1 MKAVPPAR
9 IPAIKVTARFHE
21 PRSRNAQAPAGT
33 PARAFLL
40 IVPSMKS
47 RIFPARL
54 AVLPLALAAA
64 CPALAQS
71 QSVPSLQET
80 VVTAS
85 GIRQS
90 VQDALPATTLITRAD
105 IDRAQTPDLLSLL
118 STVAGVQIAQ
128 TGGMGSSSSIFI
140 RGANANHTLVL
151 VDGVPINNV
160 TLGTATL
167 ENFPLAN
174 VDHIEIVRGNV
185 SAIYGSAALGGVI
198 QIFTREATG
207 KPQVSV
213 STQVGS
219 YGLKQ
224 VDATGSVKTA
234 SGTSIAAT
242 AEALNYQGFPAI
254 NATQTPGALSDD
266 DGYKRRSLGLSLR
279 QDLGD
284 GNSVGLRLRD
294 ASGTLQYDPEQ
305 SPDTRTF
312 QSKYAETGAVI
323 DGKFKL
329 GQGLQLTAALTNTE
343 DRYSDVADM
352 AGYFNSVSNGGNV
365 GLLWQFAPGQK
376 ITAGVETTQQSVQ
389 SDTQF
394 TNNSRTESSVRLG
407 YLGQFGEGYRQELQV
422 NVRSDHYSDFGTANT
437 GLIGYAY
444 HLTDA
449 WRVNATYST
458 GFNAPT
464 FDQLYY
470 PGYSNPNLLP
480 EQLKSS
486 ELSLQ
491 YAVGAQQV
499 RATLFHNDYTNLIAL
514 NSAFVPYNIGRARN
528 DGVEF
533 SYQGNFGDTRLH
545 ADLTLQDP
553 KDLATDTQL
562 TRRGR
567 TLAHFG
573 ISHDIGAWTLGG
585 EVRYSSSSPD
595 TSYNLYTFATTPATL
610 PAYTVV
616 GLTASYKI
624 NPEWTAFGRVDN
636 LFNSDYETVYGYN
649 QPGRAVYVGL
659 RWQPKF

>member
-1 MKAVPPAR
+1 
-9 IPAIKVTARFHE
+9 
-21 PRSRNAQAPAGT
+21 
-33 PARAFLL
+33 
-40 IVPSMKS
+40 
-47 RIFPARL
+47 
-54 AVLPLALAAA
+54 
-64 CPALAQS
+64 
-71 QSVPSLQET
+71 
-80 VVTAS
+80 
-85 GIRQS
+85 
-90 VQDALPATTLITRAD
+90 
-105 IDRAQTPDLLSLL
+105 
-118 STVAGVQIAQ
+118 
-128 TGGMGSSSSIFI
+128 
-140 RGANANHTLVL
+140 
-151 VDGVPINNV
+151 
-160 TLGTATL
+160 
-167 ENFPLAN
+167 
-174 VDHIEIVRGNV
+174 
-185 SAIYGSAALGGVI
+185 
-198 QIFTREATG
+198 
-207 KPQVSV
+207 V

-219 YGLKQ
+219 YGLAQ
-224 VDATGSVKTA
+224 VDASGSVKTA
-234 SGTSIAAT
+234 SGTSISAS
-242 AEALNYQGFPAI
+242 AEALNNRGFPAI

-266 DGYKRRSLGLSLR
+266 DGYARRSLGLSLR
-279 QDLGD
+279 QDLGGD
-284 GNSVGLRLRD
+284 NSVGLRLRD

-323 DGKFKL
+323 DGRFKL
-329 GQGLQLTAALTNTE
+329 RQDLQLTAALTNTE

-365 GLLWQFAPGQK
+365 GLLWQFATGQK
-376 ITAGVETTQQSVQ
+376 ITAGVDTTRQSVA
-389 SDTQF
+389 SDTLF
-394 TNNSRTESSVRLG
+394 TTTSRTENSVRLG
-407 YLGQFGEGYRQELQV
+407 YLGQFGAGYRHELQL

-444 HLTDA
+444 RLTDA

-470 PGYSNPNLLP
+470 PGFSNPNLQP

-486 ELSLQ
+486 ELGLQ

-499 RATLFHNDYTNLIAL
+499 RAVLFHNDYTDLIAL
-514 NSAFVPYNIGRARN
+514 NNFFVPYNIGRARN

-533 SYQGNFGDTRLH
+533 SYQGNFGDTRVH

-567 TLAHFG
+567 TLAHLG

-585 EVRYSSSSPD
+585 ELRYSASSPD
-595 TSYNLYTFATTPATL
+595 TSYNLITFQTAAVTL

-636 LFNSDYETVYGYN
+636 LSGSNYETVYGYN

>member
-1 MKAVPPAR
+1 MK
-9 IPAIKVTARFHE
+9 ISLSH
-21 PRSRNAQAPAGT
+21 
-33 PARAFLL
+33 
-40 IVPSMKS
+40 
-47 RIFPARL
+47 ARL
-54 AVLPLALAAA
+54 TALPLALCAAF
-64 CPALAQS
+64 PALAQD
-71 QSVPSLQET
+71 QPVPSLQET

-85 GIRQS
+85 RIEQS

-105 IDRAQTPDLLSLL
+105 IDRAQTPDLLTLL

-198 QIFTREATG
+198 QIFTREATS

-224 VDATGSVKTA
+224 VDASGSVKTA

-242 AEALNYQGFPAI
+242 AQALNYRGFPAI
-254 NATQTPGALSDD
+254 NAAQTPGALSDD
-266 DGYKRRSLGLSLR
+266 DGYTRRSLGLSLR

-294 ASGTLQYDPEQ
+294 ASGTLQYDQVPATQ
-305 SPDTRTF
+305 TF
-312 QSKYAETGAVI
+312 TSKYAETGAVI
-323 DGKFKL
+323 DGQFKL
-329 GQGLQLTAALTNTE
+329 GQGLQLNAALTNTE
-343 DRYSDVADM
+343 DRWSDVADM
-352 AGYFNSVSNGGNV
+352 EGYFNSVSNGGNV

-389 SDTQF
+389 SDTRF
-394 TNNSRTESSVRLG
+394 TTTSRTENSVRLG
-407 YLGQFGEGYRQELQV
+407 YLGQFGEGYRHELQV

-444 HLTDA
+444 RLTDA

-480 EQLKSS
+480 ERLKSS
-486 ELSLQ
+486 ELGLQ

-499 RATLFHNDYTNLIAL
+499 RATLFHNNYTDLIAL
-514 NSAFVPYNIGRARN
+514 NSVFVPYNIGQARN

-533 SYQGNFGDTRLH
+533 SYQGRFGDTRVH

-562 TRRGR
+562 ARRGR

-585 EVRYSSSSPD
+585 EVRYNSSSPD
-595 TSYNLYTFATTPATL
+595 TSSSGDSVIL

-616 GLTASYKI
+616 GVTASYKI

-636 LFNSDYETVYGYN
+636 LFNNDYETVYGYN

-659 RWQPKF
+659 RWQPKL